1 MTLINRQTTD
11 TGTTS
16 GLSAALRHTLELPW
30 DRSVDQRAPYAHPA
44 APAVD
49 PLDLEALLAEAS

>member
-30 DRSVDQRAPYAHPA
+30 DRSVRPA
-44 APAVD
+44 GTLRPPGRTSGRPA
-49 PLDLEALLAEAS
+49 